1 MALTRGLLCTSTNL
15 LEVSLDTEAFWCF
28 VLLGTFAC
36 IFFLADIGALDGLD
50 DEGAVEDDEN
60 DMVPII
66 DLDMPLPPLG
76 ADVFLALPL
85 SVDEYFSGAYF
96 F

>member
-1 MALTRGLLCTSTNL
+1 M
-15 LEVSLDTEAFWCF
+15 DTEAFSCF
-28 VLLGTFAC
+28 VLLGTLAC
-36 IFFLADIGALDGLD
+36 ILFLADIGALDGLD

-60 DMVPII
+60 DMVPIV
-66 DLDMPLPPLG
+66 DLDMPLPQLG

-85 SVDEYFSGAYF
+85 SGDEYFSGAYF